1 MPGRSIRITILGR
14 CVDHLDLAQLIAE
27 QQPDTT
33 APCPHC
39 GQPVGDSRNIRPM
52 GIVPRLIVTCG
63 GSGLAYTGHGCFNEV
78 AWDSTARR
86 WLAWNR
92 ETRKWEA

>member
-1 MPGRSIRITILGR
+1 
-14 CVDHLDLAQLIAE
+14 
-27 QQPDTT
+27 
-33 APCPHC
+33 
-39 GQPVGDSRNIRPM
+39 M